1 LVLVLQLGAAMRYL
15 ALVALT
21 AVACTQHADG
31 ECVWLP
37 GDDGTCSG
45 RGGGGGDP
53 PPQHVRFVLTAF
65 GGDQVFVT
73 RSDAEGATLLA
84 APLDERGLP
93 TAALAPTRF
102 ELRGDLAMWPGPE
115 GVTLATVTSNQ
126 GVTGIELALLE
137 DAGLRTILWR
147 GDVVPHEVAAVF
159 DGEAWVVA
167 WSEFSRAENRD
178 RFQLVRVLPDGTV
191 GAAVEPAVIDPD
203 DRSSALALASDGAG
217 GVLLAWGVR
226 IGGERDGAAPL
237 ERRAVWLRDGEPVG
251 EPWVY
256 AADDR
261 AADACLADG
270 AALVAIADGFHVLTN
285 RRRCAGAPEPRL
297 VDVLLD
303 PAARTAVESPSP
315 LALPAV
321 PSRWIAGPGGFLTN
335 ADGRAWI
342 VDAALTTAVEVPRD
356 PDDYL
361 LVGRATATGYVAG
374 VYVAGDP
381 APWIEIR
388 ALASSPAQRVTIA
401 TNYDVVADSAC
412 AVGGGTPG
420 AAPVIALLLLLRRRR
435 RGIAA
440 RCRIAAG

>member
-1 LVLVLQLGAAMRYL
+1 MRHL

-21 AVACTQHADG
+21 AAACTQHADG

-53 PPQHVRFVLTAF
+53 PPQHVTFAPAAF
-65 GGDQVFVT
+65 GGSQVFVV
-73 RSDAEGATLLA
+73 RSDADGATLLA

-93 TAALAPTRF
+93 TAELTPTRF
-102 ELRGDLAMWPGPE
+102 ELRGHLAMWPGPE
-115 GVTLATVTSNQ
+115 GVTLATVTSDQ

-167 WSEFSRAENRD
+167 WSEFSRAESRD

-191 GAAVEPAVIDPD
+191 GPAVEPAVIDRD
-203 DRSSALALASDGAG
+203 DRNSALALASDGAG

-226 IGGERDGAAPL
+226 IGGQRDGAAPL

-270 AALVAIADGFHVLTN
+270 AALVAIADGFHVLTT
-285 RRRCAGAPEPRL
+285 RRRCAGSPEPRL

-303 PAARTAVESPSP
+303 PAARTAVEAASL
-315 LALPAV
+315 LALPAA
-321 PSRWIAGPGGFLTN
+321 PSRWIAGPGGFLAI

-342 VDAALTTAVEVPRD
+342 IDAALTTAAEVPRD
-356 PDDYL
+356 PADSL
-361 LVGRATATGYVAG
+361 IVGGATATGYVAG
-374 VYVAGDP
+374 VHVRSDP
-381 APWIEIR
+381 ASRIEVR
-388 ALASSPAQRVTIA
+388 VLAGAQAQRVTIA

-412 AVGGGTPG
+412 SVGGGAPG
-420 AAPVIALLLLLRRRR
+420 AAPVIAMLLLLLRRRR
-435 RGIAA
+435 RRRRGAVPHRGGLGA
-440 RCRIAAG
+440 WRGGC